1 MTENNPSKLGV
12 LGVLAV
18 PNPLM
23 KPSDARPSPRMI
35 FGPGRLA
42 ELPECLASLGSTRA
56 LIVTDPGI
64 IAAGHVARA
73 TAFLTAAGIH
83 ATVFEGS
90 HINPSET
97 DIEACRDFAKT
108 INPDVLIGLGGGSS
122 MDTAKGCNFLLSNP
136 GRMADYIGYGLA
148 NHAMLPFIAIPTTAG
163 TGSECQ
169 SYAIVSRDGTHE
181 KMACGDPKALAHTAI
196 LDPELTASQPQNVA
210 TLTALDALS
219 HALESAVCTK
229 RNAISSAFSA
239 ESFQLISSAIRDVL
253 TGSAD
258 LETRGHMLY
267 GAALAGCAIENSMLG
282 AAHATANP
290 LTAHFNIPHGLA
302 VTIMLPHV
310 IRLNHS
316 DPEIALIYQ
325 NLARDLDSPL
335 IAWLEKTI
343 KLADLPTPE
352 IPLTAIPKLAE
363 AATHQWTGRFNPV
376 PLDHALLTSLYQA
389 ALSPSS

>member
-1 MTENNPSKLGV
+1 
-12 LGVLAV
+12 
-18 PNPLM
+18 
-23 KPSDARPSPRMI
+23 MI

-42 ELPECLASLGSTRA
+42 ELPECLATLGVTNV

-64 IAAGHVARA
+64 VAAGHVARVSA
-73 TAFLTAAGIH
+73 LLTVAGIR

-90 HINPSET
+90 HINPTET
-97 DIEACRDFAKT
+97 DIEACRDFAKS

-122 MDTAKGCNFLLSNP
+122 MDTAKGCNFLLHNP
-136 GRMADYIGYGLA
+136 GRMADYKGYGLA
-148 NHAMLPFIAIPTTAG
+148 NNAMLPFIAIPTTAG

-181 KMACGDPKALAHTAI
+181 KMACGDPKALALIAI

-229 RNAISSAFSA
+229 RNAISSAFSIEA
-239 ESFQLISSAIRDVL
+239 FQLISSAIRDVL
-253 TGSAD
+253 AGTAD
-258 LETRGHMLY
+258 LETRGRMLH
-267 GAALAGCAIENSMLG
+267 GAALAGSAIENSMLG

-290 LTAHFNIPHGLA
+290 LTARFNIPHGLA

-316 DPEIALIYQ
+316 NPDIALIYQ

-335 IAWLEKTI
+335 IDWLEKTI
-343 KLADLPTPE
+343 KLADLPKPE
-352 IPLTAIPKLAE
+352 IPLTAIPELAE

-376 PLDHALLTSLYQA
+376 PLDAHRFATLYRSALR
-389 ALSPSS
+389 P